1 VTSTQIPIASSE
13 TLAPRQSLL
22 VPAAGRCAITV
33 PPALRLLGQAVALV
47 ACAVTSYF
55 LISHFL
61 VQSVRVVGMSM
72 QPTLHDSQLYLLN
85 RWVLLFRAPHRS
97 EIVVLR
103 DPLDGGFAVKRVV
116 AGPGDSIYLSE
127 GRIYVNGKE
136 LDETYLPPATPTFTS
151 TSARDQLFKCHPG
164 QFFVLGDNRGNSLD
178 SRVYGPVYRRD
189 ILGLLIR

>member
-1 VTSTQIPIASSE
+1 MASSE
-13 TLAPRQSLL
+13 TLAPQPSLL
-22 VPAAGRCAITV
+22 APSPAASRCSTTI
-33 PPALRLLGQAVALV
+33 PPFVRILGQAVALV

-178 SRVYGPVYRRD
+178 SRVYGPVPRRD